1 MQKIID
7 PHTIRFQIYIKM
19 FHQNVFQV
27 PTYHTYVW
35 SPVTGCLE
43 RRSKNSIWQTTHPVW
58 PQGFPS
64 VIQSLQKLEPPKVS
78 I

>member
-43 RRSKNSIWQTTHPVW
+43 RRSLLNLANHHPVW

-64 VIQSLQKLEPPKVS
+64 VKKSLQKLEPPKVS
-78 I
+78 T